1 MMTFRHM
8 IKRVRRRTLINQAV
22 HHAGYG
28 ILAGLGLGIAM
39 LIADRLGAISL
50 ASPLLFI
57 IPVTIGLI
65 GGILVAVSRIPD
77 PMAIAVHI
85 DRSMHLQD
93 QFGSAE
99 ALPPRETIHQ
109 TPYDAAF
116 TSLVIEQ
123 ADHLASRIDVRT
135 ASPIRITGV
144 WGGSL
149 VAALALWLGVLF
161 LPALSAE
168 AEHLSPEETAAEA
181 EQAQQERTELATNI
195 ENTIEELKDED
206 SLDERSRT
214 ELESLQRLADQ
225 LTADN
230 ASDLD
235 VNRIRDES
243 AARLNDLAD
252 QIAEKA
258 ERDLAASEQVARRF
272 AGMKTPE
279 TPVSAEEFTEALKR
293 GDLDR
298 AADLL
303 DEMQDQAGQMSDQER
318 EMIAQHLR
326 QLSENLQDAEAF
338 DERLTEER
346 AEQIGQA
353 LRDQGLEEPAIRD
366 MIENPP
372 EKEDLQRELE
382 ENNIDE
388 EIAQKLARDIERL
401 EEKRSFDEQT
411 REGTETIAEAL
422 DQAARQIEDPPS
434 EPEQNENQPS
444 GDETPAP
451 SEQAENSSDQP
462 KSDEQPVGQ
471 PEGEPDQPQPAN
483 TPQQSGE
490 QTPETQQQQQQ
501 QSSDNPPEDPQQQ
514 PQKQAGDQVASEQ
527 QPPQSG
533 QQPESVQP
541 PGVQPPGTQPPGEQ
555 ALGEQTPGEQQQ
567 DGASPKPSPDNES
580 PSTANPEQKQSEGD
594 QPQAAEEDQTGTK
607 QPQIAPSSD
616 PDNPDGQQPE
626 QSAPEQN
633 KDQPPPESAGDEQS
647 SQDRQMPEID
657 EDMMKRAQEIIKRMP
672 ADMLRDLAEQARKA
686 AQNQEIS
693 EQMKQQARDMLEQ
706 LSDEQKRV
714 LAELFRPPSASDQ
727 PPEGD
732 ADGLDANRRGQ
743 AEASRQATGRGYQFE
758 DTEDLDIRG
767 MEKADQVIAEWLS
780 DEPREDDPGRT
791 SKSNR
796 ARRIRSAQ
804 KVAERAVNES
814 VVPARYH
821 EFIKRY
827 FDQLDRT
834 VQKATGESPTPPAP
848 PVKSDAEA
856 KTSGDSPADKD
867 N

>member
-1 MMTFRHM
+1 MKTFRHM
-8 IKRVRRRTLINQAV
+8 IRRVRRRTLINQAI
-22 HHAGYG
+22 HHAGHG

-39 LIADRLGAISL
+39 LIADRLGAFSL

-57 IPVTIGLI
+57 IPVVIGLI
-65 GGILVAVSRIPD
+65 AGILFAVSRIPD
-77 PMAIAVHI
+77 PMAAAVHI
-85 DRSMHLQD
+85 DRALHLQD

-99 ALPPRETIHQ
+99 ALQSRDSIHQ
-109 TPYDAAF
+109 SPYDKGF
-116 TSLVIEQ
+116 TSLVIDQ

-135 ASPIRITGV
+135 ASPIRMTGV

-149 VAALALWLGVLF
+149 VVAGALWLGILF

-168 AEHLSPEETAAEA
+168 AESLSPEETAAEA

-303 DEMQDQAGQMSDQER
+303 DEMQNQAGQMSDQER

-326 QLSENLQDAEAF
+326 RLSDNLQDAEAF

-346 AEQIGQA
+346 GQQIEQA
-353 LRDQGLEEPAIRD
+353 LRDQGLDEPAIRD
-366 MIENPP
+366 LIENPP
-372 EKEDLQRELE
+372 EKDDLQRELE
-382 ENNIDE
+382 KNNIDE

-411 REGTETIAEAL
+411 REDTDAISEAL
-422 DQAARQIEDPPS
+422 DRAAEQIENPPS
-434 EPEQNENQPS
+434 ESEPEPEQNENQPS

-451 SEQAENSSDQP
+451 SEQPDNSSDQP
-462 KSDEQPVGQ
+462 NLDEQ
-471 PEGEPDQPQPAN
+471 PEGEQDQTQPTETLQQSDQQAPDTQR
-483 TPQQSGE
+483 QQSGE
-490 QTPETQQQQQQ
+490 EQAEGSQQQQQRQ
-501 QSSDNPPEDPQQQ
+501 AGEEATGAQQQ
-514 PQKQAGDQVASEQ
+514 QTGKEQ
-527 QPPQSG
+527 PGEPPTGEKTPGEIPDEQLPKEQPTGERPTGEQPPDDVS
-533 QQPESVQP
+533 PRQP
-541 PGVQPPGTQPPGEQ
+541 PGPESPPPAQPEKKPGE
-555 ALGEQTPGEQQQ
+555 
-567 DGASPKPSPDNES
+567 GAQPQEAPIPDPE
-580 PSTANPEQKQSEGD
+580 NPEENLF
-594 QPQAAEEDQTGTK
+594 
-607 QPQIAPSSD
+607 D
-616 PDNPDGQQPE
+616 PDAPE
-626 QSAPEQN
+626 QSE
-633 KDQPPPESAGDEQS
+633 DQQSPDATGEEQS
-647 SQDRQMPEID
+647 SPDRQMPEID
-657 EDMMKRAQEIIKRMP
+657 EEMMKRAQEIIKRMP

-686 AQNQEIS
+686 AKNQEIS
-693 EQMKQQARDMLEQ
+693 EELKQQARDMLEQ
-706 LSDEQKRV
+706 LSEEQKRA
-714 LAELFRPPSASDQ
+714 LGELFRPPSESDQ
-727 PPEGD
+727 SPDGD

-743 AEASRQATGRGYQFE
+743 AETSQQATGQGYQFE
-758 DTEDLDIRG
+758 DTEDLDLRG

-780 DEPREDDPGRT
+780 DKPREGDPGRT

-814 VVPARYH
+814 VVPTRYH

-827 FDQLDRT
+827 FDRLDRT
-834 VQKATGESPTPPAP
+834 VQKATGESPTPPTP
-848 PVKSDAEA
+848 PVKSDAKT
-856 KTSGDSPADKD
+856 KTSSDSPADKD